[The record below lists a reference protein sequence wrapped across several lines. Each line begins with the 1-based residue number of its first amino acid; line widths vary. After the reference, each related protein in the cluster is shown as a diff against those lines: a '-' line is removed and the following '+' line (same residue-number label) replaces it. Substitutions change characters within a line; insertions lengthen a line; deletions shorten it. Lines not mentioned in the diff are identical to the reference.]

1 MGSPGAVEAG
11 DSPVDKVVGNL
22 VDTAGEGTGNVA
34 GVVGEEGTLDMHDTA
49 AGTVG
54 TVGQEDTVD
63 RGSHG
68 HPCTVRGTVG
78 ELPRD
83 IVGIAED
90 IEGSVSCSSPVAEE
104 ELAEAYL
111 MKLVGQG
118 CTAGWWQCCIHPPHL
133 VAVAAAVV
141 QEPPECSSAEPFH
154 EQTSFSLHPFWT
166 LANVCLEFRSAI
178 ELHKL
183 QYSSSPSSLTL
194 LSHLL
199 PRLW

>member
-1 MGSPGAVEAG
+1 MGSPGAVEVG
-11 DSPVDKVVGNL
+11 DSPGDRALGNL
-22 VDTAGEGTGNVA
+22 VDTAEEGTGNVA

-111 MKLVGQG
+111 RKLVGQG

-154 EQTSFSLHPFWT
+154 EQTSFSLRPF
-166 LANVCLEFRSAI
+166 
-178 ELHKL
+178 
-183 QYSSSPSSLTL
+183 
-194 LSHLL
+194 
-199 PRLW
+199 